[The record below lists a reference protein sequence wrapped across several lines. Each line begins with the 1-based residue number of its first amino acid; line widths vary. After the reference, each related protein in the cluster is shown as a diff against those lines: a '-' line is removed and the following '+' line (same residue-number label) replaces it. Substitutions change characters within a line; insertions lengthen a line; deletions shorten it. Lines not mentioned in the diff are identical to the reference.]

1 MKSRSK
7 SFDLQDTI
15 PEPEKSV
22 DSPHRFTLFKGL
34 FLGLMSGVFY
44 SLVSVLV
51 KDMKNLHPG
60 QLSLYRF
67 VALFVCSVPQTV
79 QSGENVFGPKHLR
92 FLLLLRGLLGGAHIF
107 FNFIAFRYLPLGE
120 ATAIVFSLPV
130 FVTVAA
136 RVFLKEPCST
146 FQSVTVVLTV
156 LGIAFTAKLPSRL
169 MGNPVVYSKNS
180 IYGLLGAIA
189 SLSLNTAQYVV
200 IRKVKSVHH
209 AVMMFNFGLVAIVEI
224 VIMTYAFGDF
234 KWHYCGAQSWFI
246 ILLGFF
252 SYAGQTLL
260 VIALQ
265 LEFAGPVSTMK
276 AASDIVLAFIWQTFL
291 FYNAPD
297 LFSIIGAFLVGFS
310 VVFVGVSKW
319 VFSLPEESPQRK
331 KMKWIIA

>member
-7 SFDLQDTI
+7 SFDLQDKI
-15 PEPEKSV
+15 PEPEKSA
-22 DSPHRFTLFKGL
+22 DSPKDCKFNLFKGL

-44 SLVSVLV
+44 SLISVLV

-67 VALFVCSVPQTV
+67 VALFACSLPQV
-79 QSGENVFGPKHLR
+79 IQSGENVFGPKHLR
-92 FLLLLRGLLGGAHIF
+92 FLLLLRGLIGGAYIF

-120 ATAIVFSLPV
+120 ATVIVFSLPV

-156 LGIAFTAKLPSRL
+156 LGIVFTAKLPSRL
-169 MGNPVVYSKNS
+169 MGNPVVYSKDS
-180 IYGLLGAIA
+180 IYGLIGAIA
-189 SLSLNTAQYVV
+189 ALCLNTAHYIV
-200 IRKVKSVHH
+200 IRKIKSVHH
-209 AVMMFNFGLVAIVEI
+209 AVMMFNFALVAIVEI

-246 ILLGFF
+246 ILIGFL
-252 SYAGQTLL
+252 SYVGQTMV

-265 LEFAGPVSTMK
+265 IEFAGPVSTMK

-291 FYNAPD
+291 FHNAPD
-297 LFSIIGAFLVGFS
+297 LFSIIGAFLVVFS

-319 VFSLPEESPQRK
+319 MLSLPKESPQRK
-331 KMKWIIA
+331 N